1 MRSAHYRVRLRGR
14 KEEGDSLGVYMH
26 SKHVI
31 FAGTTRKLV
40 DMKRIQKKELWKSS
54 EIDAKLEIQVI

>member
-1 MRSAHYRVRLRGR
+1 M
-14 KEEGDSLGVYMH
+14 YMH